1 MKCYEYE
8 GKRIFEKY
16 NIPIQKGV
24 LAENLTDAISF
35 FQKIKKPCVLKA
47 QVLSGKRGKAG
58 GIKFAENLA
67 ELKNN
72 FNAIKG
78 MDIYGETVNKL
89 LVLEK
94 IDIKQEFYLGITID
108 PLKMVPILIFSTEGG
123 MDIEEVAIKHPEK
136 ILKFELKETQQLYH
150 YYDMLIDLDFNN
162 SLLSQLV
169 KIMAK
174 LSKLCF
180 ETDASIVE
188 INPLV
193 MTDNNNLIAA
203 DSKLV
208 IDDSAMYRQKHLG
221 LEKKLEDSNP
231 LVQKAEKEGLS
242 YVPLDKSGDI
252 GSIAGG
258 AGLAM
263 ATMDTIRY
271 CGGKPANFLD
281 IGGGASE
288 QKMAE
293 AIKIIASQ
301 EGVRGLVINVF
312 GGINNCEFMAKGI
325 KKAVKENNIKIKIVV
340 KMRGHF
346 QEIGWK
352 ILEEMHIPV
361 IKHGTTEEAVKL
373 LLEILKG
380 RKENV
385 NIG

>member
-8 GKRIFEKY
+8 GKKIFEKY

-24 LAENLTDAISF
+24 LAENVEEAVSF
-35 FQKIKKPCVLKA
+35 FQEIKKPCVLKA

-58 GIKFAENLA
+58 GVKFAENLA
-67 ELKNN
+67 ELKDN
-72 FNAIKG
+72 FNTIKG
-78 MDIYGETVNKL
+78 MDIYGETVHKL
-89 LVLEK
+89 LILEK
-94 IDIKQEFYLGITID
+94 ITIKKEFYLGITID
-108 PLKMVPILIFSTEGG
+108 PVKMAPVLIFSTEGG
-123 MDIEEVAIKHPEK
+123 MDIEEVAEKHPKK
-136 ILKFELKETQQLYH
+136 IFKFELKENQQLYH
-150 YYDMLIDLDFNN
+150 YYDMLIGLDLDN
-162 SLLSQLV
+162 SLLSQLA

-180 ETDASIVE
+180 ATDATTVE

-193 MTDNNNLIAA
+193 ITDDDILIAA
-203 DSKLV
+203 DTKLV
-208 IDDSAMYRQKHLG
+208 IDDSALFRQKHLG
-221 LEKKLEDSNP
+221 LEKKIEDSNP
-231 LVQKAEKEGLS
+231 LVQRAEQAGLS

-263 ATMDTIRY
+263 ATMDTIRH

-288 QKMAE
+288 EKMAE

-301 EGVRGLVINVF
+301 QGVKGLVVNVF

-325 KKAVKENNIKIKIVV
+325 KKVITEDTRKIKIVV

-352 ILEEMHIPV
+352 ILEEMNIPV

-373 LLEILKG
+373 LLEILEGG
-380 RKENV
+380 RENV
-385 NIG
+385 STS